1 MGHATDVALRERIR
15 AKARTLGF
23 ARCGFAAVGPAPGA
37 DGFSAWLDAGHAGEM
52 RWMARTR
59 EKRADPT
66 RVVAS
71 ARTVIALLA
80 DYAAPDPA
88 RPAGSGVVARYA
100 RGADYHRVL
109 ERRLRALTAWL
120 GAEAGGAHASRWY
133 VDTGPVL
140 EKPWAQRAGLG
151 WQGKHTNLIA
161 RDLGSWF
168 FLGELITDLELEDT
182 IFSINFGSLVAKVK
196 HFLNEKNKLQVRT
209 PSAVCAIRGTEF
221 AVEYSKMGKESSVAV
236 FDEGRVAVTEADGS
250 GDKTQE
256 YLLEKN
262 TEIHFDPSH
271 KRFRAIPLSRM
282 GRHRGSLTA
291 MRARLASL
299 KGWKPRSLT
308 KRADLRNQA
317 LKRKVI
323 RKQLKERGGNPKS
336 KRGAKARAA
345 AKRAKAARQAAGEE
359 E

>member
-1 MGHATDVALRERIR
+1 MPIINPKF
-15 AKARTLGF
+15 KAVLF
-23 ARCGFAAVGPAPGA
+23 C
-37 DGFSAWLDAGHAGEM
+37 
-52 RWMARTR
+52 
-59 EKRADPT
+59 
-66 RVVAS
+66 
-71 ARTVIALLA
+71 ALLA
-80 DYAAPDPA
+80 
-88 RPAGSGVVARYA
+88 
-100 RGADYHRVL
+100 
-109 ERRLRALTAWL
+109 
-120 GAEAGGAHASRWY
+120 GGAAAFAQDEEGGAQDYNQLMIQQAMKSGNYGQSQSQSWDARLKVVSGTVMVKTINGDEWSKI
-133 VDTGPVL
+133 TGEMPLDPNDMVKTSGDGLAEIYLDDKGAIYLGRNTEL
-140 EKPWAQRAGLG
+140 E
-151 WQGKHTNLIA
+151 
-161 RDLGSWF
+161 
-168 FLGELITDLELEDT
+168 ITDLELEDT
-182 IFSINFGSLVAKVK
+182 IFSLNVGSLVAKVK

-291 MRARLASL
+291 MRARLTSL

-345 AKRAKAARQAAGEE
+345 ARRAKAARQAAGEE

>member
-1 MGHATDVALRERIR
+1 MPIINPKF
-15 AKARTLGF
+15 KAVLF
-23 ARCGFAAVGPAPGA
+23 C
-37 DGFSAWLDAGHAGEM
+37 
-52 RWMARTR
+52 
-59 EKRADPT
+59 
-66 RVVAS
+66 
-71 ARTVIALLA
+71 ALLA
-80 DYAAPDPA
+80 
-88 RPAGSGVVARYA
+88 
-100 RGADYHRVL
+100 
-109 ERRLRALTAWL
+109 
-120 GAEAGGAHASRWY
+120 GGAAAFAQDEEGGAQDYNQLMIQQAMKSGNYGQSQSQSWDARLKVVSGTVMVKTINGDEWSKI
-133 VDTGPVL
+133 TGEMPLDPNDVVKTSGDGLAEIYLDDKGAIYLGRNTEL
-140 EKPWAQRAGLG
+140 E
-151 WQGKHTNLIA
+151 
-161 RDLGSWF
+161 
-168 FLGELITDLELEDT
+168 ITDLELEDT

-291 MRARLASL
+291 MRARLTSL

-345 AKRAKAARQAAGEE
+345 ARRAKAARQAAGEE

>member
-1 MGHATDVALRERIR
+1 MPIINPKF
-15 AKARTLGF
+15 KAVLF
-23 ARCGFAAVGPAPGA
+23 C
-37 DGFSAWLDAGHAGEM
+37 
-52 RWMARTR
+52 
-59 EKRADPT
+59 
-66 RVVAS
+66 
-71 ARTVIALLA
+71 ALLA
-80 DYAAPDPA
+80 
-88 RPAGSGVVARYA
+88 
-100 RGADYHRVL
+100 
-109 ERRLRALTAWL
+109 
-120 GAEAGGAHASRWY
+120 GGAAAFAQDEEGGAQDYNQLMIQQAMKSGNYGQSQSQSWDARLKVVSGTVMVKTINGDEWSKI
-133 VDTGPVL
+133 TGEMPLDPNDMVKTSGDGLAEIYLDDKGALYLGRNTEL
-140 EKPWAQRAGLG
+140 E
-151 WQGKHTNLIA
+151 
-161 RDLGSWF
+161 
-168 FLGELITDLELEDT
+168 ITDLELEDT

>member
-1 MGHATDVALRERIR
+1 MPIINPKF
-15 AKARTLGF
+15 KAVLF
-23 ARCGFAAVGPAPGA
+23 C
-37 DGFSAWLDAGHAGEM
+37 
-52 RWMARTR
+52 
-59 EKRADPT
+59 
-66 RVVAS
+66 
-71 ARTVIALLA
+71 ALLA
-80 DYAAPDPA
+80 
-88 RPAGSGVVARYA
+88 
-100 RGADYHRVL
+100 
-109 ERRLRALTAWL
+109 
-120 GAEAGGAHASRWY
+120 GGAPAFAQDEEGGVQDYNQLMIQQAMKSGNYGQSQSQSWDARLKVVSGTVMVKTINGDEWSKI
-133 VDTGPVL
+133 TGEMPLDPNDMVKTSGDGLAEIYLDDKGAIYLGRNTEL
-140 EKPWAQRAGLG
+140 E
-151 WQGKHTNLIA
+151 
-161 RDLGSWF
+161 
-168 FLGELITDLELEDT
+168 ITDLELEDT

-291 MRARLASL
+291 MRARLTSL

-345 AKRAKAARQAAGEE
+345 ARRAKAARQAAGEE

>member
-1 MGHATDVALRERIR
+1 MPIINPKF
-15 AKARTLGF
+15 KAVLF
-23 ARCGFAAVGPAPGA
+23 C
-37 DGFSAWLDAGHAGEM
+37 
-52 RWMARTR
+52 
-59 EKRADPT
+59 
-66 RVVAS
+66 
-71 ARTVIALLA
+71 ALLA
-80 DYAAPDPA
+80 
-88 RPAGSGVVARYA
+88 
-100 RGADYHRVL
+100 
-109 ERRLRALTAWL
+109 
-120 GAEAGGAHASRWY
+120 GGAAAFAQDEEGGAQDYNQLMIQQAMKSGNYGQSQSQSWDARLKVVSGTVMVKTINGDEWSKI
-133 VDTGPVL
+133 TGEMPLDPNDMVKTSGDGLAEIYLDDKGAIYLGRNTEL
-140 EKPWAQRAGLG
+140 E
-151 WQGKHTNLIA
+151 
-161 RDLGSWF
+161 
-168 FLGELITDLELEDT
+168 ITDLELEDT

>member
-1 MGHATDVALRERIR
+1 MPIINPKF
-15 AKARTLGF
+15 KAVLF
-23 ARCGFAAVGPAPGA
+23 C
-37 DGFSAWLDAGHAGEM
+37 
-52 RWMARTR
+52 
-59 EKRADPT
+59 
-66 RVVAS
+66 
-71 ARTVIALLA
+71 ALLA
-80 DYAAPDPA
+80 
-88 RPAGSGVVARYA
+88 
-100 RGADYHRVL
+100 
-109 ERRLRALTAWL
+109 
-120 GAEAGGAHASRWY
+120 GGAAAFAQDEEGGAQDYNQLMIQQAMKSGNYGQSQSQSWDARLKVVSGTVMVKTINGDEWSKI
-133 VDTGPVL
+133 TGEMPLDPNDMVKTSGDGLAEIYLDDKGAIYLGRNTEL
-140 EKPWAQRAGLG
+140 E
-151 WQGKHTNLIA
+151 
-161 RDLGSWF
+161 
-168 FLGELITDLELEDT
+168 ITDLELEDT

-323 RKQLKERGGNPKS
+323 RKQLKERAGSPKS
-336 KRGAKARAA
+336 KRGAKARAAA

>member
-1 MGHATDVALRERIR
+1 MPIINPKF
-15 AKARTLGF
+15 KAVLF
-23 ARCGFAAVGPAPGA
+23 C
-37 DGFSAWLDAGHAGEM
+37 
-52 RWMARTR
+52 
-59 EKRADPT
+59 
-66 RVVAS
+66 
-71 ARTVIALLA
+71 ALLA
-80 DYAAPDPA
+80 
-88 RPAGSGVVARYA
+88 
-100 RGADYHRVL
+100 
-109 ERRLRALTAWL
+109 
-120 GAEAGGAHASRWY
+120 GGAAAFAQDEEGGAQDYNQLMIQQAMKSGNYGQSQSQSWDARLKVVSGTVMVKTINGDEWSKI
-133 VDTGPVL
+133 TGEMPLDPNDMVKTSGDGLAEIYLDDKGAIYLGRNTEL
-140 EKPWAQRAGLG
+140 E
-151 WQGKHTNLIA
+151 
-161 RDLGSWF
+161 
-168 FLGELITDLELEDT
+168 ITDLELEDT
-182 IFSINFGSLVAKVK
+182 IFSLNVGSLVAKVK

-291 MRARLASL
+291 MRARLTSL